1 MIYKKPEN
9 ITYTQMAIA
18 IDNMAYSDNCDDELL
33 FEYLYHLSM
42 MLAVKARYFN
52 SAKYYD
58 DFAIFLATSAYF
70 RLRNPK
76 QFMYDDFGNP
86 KMTKIKSILNYLKVI
101 LYPRKVVF
109 EQQNYAQTEVTLK
122 ENEDLLYVGHTLAN
136 KISNSVDNLAQIE
149 FKYCLGDCCTSIK
162 EFLKEIPY
170 KYKSS
175 EWYNIYFSCLL
186 SFLNLITL
194 SNSDKDKLHNAKYRI
209 NDHSLF
215 LETYDKKQYEDFVI
229 LYHLDDNMKDYIRI
243 LVMQI
248 KHIIA
253 KDLSEIIH
261 TNIDSLSMSYS
272 MVLSEINGSKMM
284 DYYGE

>member
-1 MIYKKPEN
+1 
-9 ITYTQMAIA
+9 MAIA

-42 MLAVKARYFN
+42 MLAVKARYFK

-58 DFAIFLATSAYF
+58 DFAIFLATSGYF

-76 QFMYDDFGNP
+76 QFMYDDSGNP
-86 KMTKIKSILNYLKVI
+86 KMTKLKSILNYLKVI
-101 LYPRKVVF
+101 LYPRKVAF
-109 EQQNYAQTEVTLK
+109 EQQNYAQTEVKLQ
-122 ENEDLLYVGHTLAN
+122 EDEDLLYVGHTLAN
-136 KISNSVDNLAQIE
+136 KISNSVDDLVQVE
-149 FKYCLGDCCTSIK
+149 FKYCLGNCCNSIK
-162 EFLKEIPY
+162 DFLKEIPY

-194 SNSDKDKLHNAKYRI
+194 SNNDKYKLYNAKYRI
-209 NDHSLF
+209 NDHSLL

-243 LVMQI
+243 LVIQI
-248 KHIIA
+248 KHILA

-272 MVLSEINGSKMM
+272 MILSEVNGNKMI
-284 DYYGE
+284 DYYEE

>member
-1 MIYKKPEN
+1 
-9 ITYTQMAIA
+9 MAIA
-18 IDNMAYSDNCDDELL
+18 IDNMAYSDDCDDELL

-70 RLRNPK
+70 RIKNPK
-76 QFMYDDFGNP
+76 QFTLNEFGNP
-86 KMTKIKSILNYLKVI
+86 KMEKLKSILNYLKAV
-101 LYPRKVVF
+101 LYPRKVAF
-109 EQQNYAQTEVTLK
+109 EQQNYAQTEVKL
-122 ENEDLLYVGHTLAN
+122 EEDNDLLYVGHTLAN
-136 KISNSVDNLAQIE
+136 KISNSVDDLSQVE
-149 FKYCLGDCCTSIK
+149 FRYCLGDCCDSIK

-170 KYKSS
+170 KYKSA

-194 SNSDKDKLHNAKYRI
+194 SNNDKERLHNAKYRI
-209 NDHSLF
+209 NDHSLI
-215 LETYDKKQYEDFVI
+215 LEIYNRQHYEDFVI
-229 LYHLDDNMKDYIRI
+229 LYHLDDDMKDYIRI

-248 KHIIA
+248 KHILA

-261 TNIDSLSMSYS
+261 TNIDSLSVSYS
-272 MVLSEINGSKMM
+272 MVLSEINGSKMI
-284 DYYGE
+284 DYYEE